1 MNDSG
6 ANQTTPIVH
15 NGIIYLASPSNI
27 VQALDAKT
35 GDLIW
40 ETRVGPDQA
49 PGYGGIRSI
58 AIAEDK
64 IFLPTSDAHMVAHQR
79 PQRPD
84 SLGHAGVRQA
94 ACVDQRRD
102 RDRRQGADGSHRLR
116 AVRRRRLL
124 HQRVRHPHRRARV
137 AVLHDPARRAAGQR
151 HVGQAADEQPRRA
164 RRHGWRA
171 ATIPNSTSPT
181 GAWRSRSHGIS

>member
-15 NGIIYLASPSNI
+15 NGVIYLASPSNI

-40 ETRVGPDQA
+40 ETRAGPDQA

-64 IFLPTSDAHMVAHQR
+64 VFLPTSDAHMVAIDAR
-79 PQRPD
+79 NGKI
-84 SLGHAGVRQA
+84 LVGHAGIRQA
-94 ACVDQRRD
+94 ACLHQRRH
-102 RDRRQGADGSHRLR
+102 RDWRQSADGSDRLR
-116 AVRRRRLL
+116 AISMA
-124 HQRVRHPHRRARV
+124 RAVTFPRSTST
-137 AVLHDPARRAAGQR
+137 PASGRGDFTRFRAKASRAAKPG
-151 HVGQAADEQPRRA
+151 
-164 RRHGWRA
+164 
-171 ATIPNSTSPT
+171 ATCP
-181 GAWRSRSHGIS
+181 